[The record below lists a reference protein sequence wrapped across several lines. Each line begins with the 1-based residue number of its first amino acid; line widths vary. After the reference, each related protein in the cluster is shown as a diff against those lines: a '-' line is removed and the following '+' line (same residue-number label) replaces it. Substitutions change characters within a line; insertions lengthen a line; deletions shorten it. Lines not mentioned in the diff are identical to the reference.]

1 MDPLKIWIIDDEKSP
16 RELVKSHCNAIC
28 KDLSIAC
35 EVKEFENL
43 GTFHEKIASG
53 NTPDIIIQDLK
64 LGGSGDDRSGWE
76 IVRGVLENKIIPV
89 VVYSAFS
96 GEDPDE
102 IFKNLL
108 IYRVKKGDETLHPVL
123 QKFLKMTSDFKNT
136 YSNIKKE
143 FEKLS
148 LETIGKL
155 FGVTNGDLE
164 KIPDDLIVQ
173 LAITRLA
180 SYLMNYPLDG
190 KKFLPESIFVYPNF
204 ERKHLL
210 AGDFIQKVENKTIW
224 FVSSPSCDLVFSDE
238 RKAKVEKVLLVRCYN
253 KYADV
258 PFLMGVDLNGRKGK
272 IKEFNKKNIIKI
284 LKCPAA
290 IFESNHIVISFK
302 DYETLSYE
310 KIITEM
316 KEGKLKIL
324 SSLATPYGED
334 LKNLFIRDFSRIG
347 APDTNKEEEEIEWGT
362 KFCSD

>member
-1 MDPLKIWIIDDEKSP
+1 MDPLKIWIIDDEESP

-28 KDLSIAC
+28 TDLSIAY
-35 EVKEFENL
+35 EVKEFGNL
-43 GTFHEKIASG
+43 GNFQEKIASG

-96 GEDPDE
+96 GEDPAE

-123 QKFLKMTSDFKNT
+123 EKFLKMTSDFKKAN
-136 YSNIKKE
+136 SNIKKE

-164 KIPDDLIVQ
+164 KIPDNLIVQ
-173 LAITRLA
+173 LAITRLV
-180 SYLMNYPLDG
+180 SYLMNSPINSE
-190 KKFLPESIFVYPNF
+190 KFLSESIFIYPNI
-204 ERKHLL
+204 ERIYLL
-210 AGDFIQKVENKTIW
+210 AGDFIQKSEDKSIW
-224 FVSSPSCDLVFSDE
+224 FVSSPSCDLVISDGRE
-238 RKAKVEKVLLVRCYN
+238 AKVEKVLLLRCYT
-253 KYADV
+253 KHADV
-258 PFLMGVDLNGRKGK
+258 PFLKGVDLNGRKSR
-272 IKEFNKKNIIKI
+272 IKDPNRKNTIKI

-290 IFESNHIVISFK
+290 IFESNHILISFK
-302 DYETLSYE
+302 EYETLSYKE
-310 KIITEM
+310 IIKKME
-316 KEGKLKIL
+316 EGKLKIL

-334 LKNLFIRDFSRIG
+334 LKNFFIRDFSRMG
-347 APDTNKEEEEIEWGT
+347 APETNDEKEEVWGT